1 MSGIGLSCRIL
12 VLSAAVAMS
21 AGCASILNEKTQKI
35 NVTTSTGEKA
45 QVLIDGMPF
54 EAPGIATVTRT
65 KADKVITSKDPK
77 CNESTIVPSKV
88 DTVFF
93 INVLSGG
100 VFGSTTDYASE
111 KMWKYDDTVT
121 ISCKK

>member
-1 MSGIGLSCRIL
+1 MSGIRLSCRIL
-12 VLSAAVAMS
+12 VLSVAVAMS